1 MQGNWV
7 EAPHLAEDVYNLEDA
22 LVVAQWLNVFLRK
35 SHVLKIA
42 CVAQI
47 VNVISWLQT
56 RGDQLLKQPSF
67 YVFKLASNFAT
78 ELGIGELN
86 EDHWK
91 VINFMRK
98 VYQEDGD
105 APSIRRLTKESGV
118 DTKSLYKL
126 FPKGPAK
133 KAAKIAGLPKPK
145 GCI

>member
-1 MQGNWV
+1 MAAV
-7 EAPHLAEDVYNLEDA
+7 ELAGKTVDLDVDGHLANANDWSEE
-22 LVVAQWLNVFLRK
+22 
-35 SHVLKIA
+35 
-42 CVAQI
+42 
-47 VNVISWLQT
+47 
-56 RGDQLLKQPSF
+56 
-67 YVFKLASNFAT
+67 LAGAFAA
-78 ELGIGELN
+78 ELGIPELT

-91 VINFMRK
+91 VIHFMRK
-98 VYQEDGD
+98 VFTEDGD